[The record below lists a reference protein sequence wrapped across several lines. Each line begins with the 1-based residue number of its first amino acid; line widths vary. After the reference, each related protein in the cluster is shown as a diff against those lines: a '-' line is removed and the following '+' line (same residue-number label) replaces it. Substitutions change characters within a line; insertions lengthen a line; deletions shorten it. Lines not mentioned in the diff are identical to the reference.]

1 MKPKSQK
8 LLIRLS
14 LFIFIGIAFNIT
26 LGGIA
31 AFLWSAVTHNN
42 NIDNL
47 LLSLNTLKAEPLSA
61 VKGIVVGDSTN
72 SILESGHELYT
83 NLLFQSAIWLIYL
96 FNFYKLIFVKSKK
109 FSKED
114 ASQIGVYGTA
124 RWESAKNIAKRF
136 FKTDKGMIVGA
147 YDEKP
152 CIQEIEGDINQM
164 CLVYGG
170 SGSGKT
176 AGYSI
181 PNILHISETLGE
193 SFVITDPKADI
204 FNATAAHLR
213 KLGYT
218 VYKVNLLDFLK
229 SDRYNPLHYVTN
241 GPEAISVVN
250 TLMKNSGESR
260 NSDFWEKAERA
271 LYAALILYLKE
282 TRPKEEQ
289 HFASV
294 LKLGLEVGKNPKLLN
309 KMFEEL
315 PEDSEAKT
323 FYDIF
328 NIAEEKTRS
337 GILVGFGVRLQLW
350 AMKDIRS
357 LTAASDFQIKELA
370 HKKTAVFVLTRDDDS
385 SFDLLTAL
393 FVDQTFQE
401 LAKEARKS
409 ANQHLKV
416 PVRMILDEIANI
428 APINDLEKRM
438 AVMRSRGVRI
448 SLIFQGIQQF
458 KNRYGDGV
466 AAEISDSCDN
476 QIILQ
481 ANDDSTAVPVSKML
495 GKTTVLTNSVSQNSN
510 ERGSSN
516 GMNYS
521 MQGTELMT
529 PDQVR
534 NKDKD
539 KLILFQK
546 GSAPAFIDKY
556 FYYKQKRWSDLPEAD
571 WRQEPNREDKQV
583 TTFSPFVS
591 TAPQDEHMNEQQEQ
605 IAEPEHIAENE
616 PYLDDEALKQLEEQ
630 ASQYFEE
637 PPPYDDPQEK
647 DDKKPFDIF
656 S

>member
-1 MKPKSQK
+1 MKLKNK
-8 LLIRLS
+8 RFITRLL
-14 LFIFIGIAFNIT
+14 LFIFIGIMFNIS

-31 AFLWSAVTHNN
+31 AALWSAITHNG
-42 NIDNL
+42 NINSL
-47 LLSLNTLKAEPLSA
+47 LLSLESLKNEPLLA
-61 VKGIVVGDSTN
+61 VRGIVFGSQSN

-83 NLLFQSAIWLIYL
+83 NLIFQGVVWLVFL
-96 FNFYKLIFVKSKK
+96 FNFYKLIFVKSKR

-124 RWESAKNIAKRF
+124 HWESEKNIAKRF
-136 FKTDKGMIVGA
+136 FESDKGMIVGA
-147 YDEKP
+147 VGEKP

-218 VYKVNLLDFLK
+218 IYKVNLLDFLK
-229 SDRYNPLHYVTN
+229 SDRYNSLDYVTN

-250 TLMKNSGESR
+250 TLMKNSGESK

-294 LKLGLEVGKNPKLLN
+294 LKLGLEIGKNPKLLN
-309 KMFEEL
+309 AMFKAL

-393 FVDQTFQE
+393 FIDQTFQE

-409 ANQHLKV
+409 PKQHLKV

-458 KNRYGDGV
+458 KNRYGEGV
-466 AAEISDSCDN
+466 AAEISDSCDS

-481 ANDDSTAVPVSKML
+481 ANDDSTAIPVSKML
-495 GKTTVLTNSVSQNSN
+495 GKTTVLTNSVSQNHN

-516 GMNYS
+516 GMSYS

-534 NKDKD
+534 KKDKN

-556 FYYKQKRWSDLPEAD
+556 FYYKQKRWSNLPQAD
-571 WRQEPNREDKQV
+571 WNQEPNREDKPINIA
-583 TTFSPFVS
+583 SPFVYS
-591 TAPQDEHMNEQQEQ
+591 VPQ
-605 IAEPEHIAENE
+605 PEHIEQQQDEQITEHYEDNGQHFDE
-616 PYLDDEALKQLEEQ
+616 EALRHLEEQ
-630 ASQYFEE
+630 ADHYLEE
-637 PPPYDDPQEK
+637 QAPYDDPQEK
-647 DDKKPFDIF
+647 QDKKPFDMF